1 MTTPQTEASFRFSF
15 LKTCTQEFPHRKVY
29 QPDPRTG
36 IDLVV
41 IEKSWM
47 FYDSLTSFGGFLCD
61 KVTVN
66 GHRRIVVL
74 ITEELLASLSDE
86 ELAVRYYSSALAYH

>member
-1 MTTPQTEASFRFSF
+1 MPTIQHDVSFRFSF

-41 IEKSWM
+41 IERSWM
-47 FYDSLTSFGGFLCD
+47 FYQTVKELGGFLYD
-61 KVTVN
+61 KVEVS
-66 GHRRIVVL
+66 GQRRIVVL